1 MQSTTTDDQA
11 QGVRKIVKAKRRADK
26 NAEAIIDPE
35 TGEEIEF
42 EDDSDELDDQCIDE
56 QEVVHI
62 ESDDEAAGKDD
73 GWEDEEGMEVED
85 DKKKPE
91 AEKKKKKKKKSKA
104 EKVGADVK
112 QEEPSAA
119 T

>member
-11 QGVRKIVKAKRRADK
+11 QGARKIVKAKRRGDK
-26 NAEAIIDPE
+26 NAGAIIDPE

-42 EDDSDELDDQCIDE
+42 EDDSDELDAECIDE
-56 QEVVHI
+56 QEVVHL
-62 ESDDEAAGKDD
+62 ESDDEAKGQDD
-73 GWEDEEGMEVED
+73 DWEDEDGMEVED

-104 EKVGADVK
+104 EKAGADEK
-112 QEEPSAA
+112 
-119 T
+119 

>member
-11 QGVRKIVKAKRRADK
+11 QGARKIVKAKRRGDK
-26 NAEAIIDPE
+26 NAGAIIDPE

-42 EDDSDELDDQCIDE
+42 EDDSDDLDDQCIDE

-62 ESDDEAAGKDD
+62 ESDDEAQGKD
-73 GWEDEEGMEVED
+73 GEWEDEDGMEVED

-104 EKVGADVK
+104 EKAGADVK
-112 QEEPSAA
+112 QEEPAIG